1 MHAPSAAIGRRPDL
15 AAELAQ
21 LGDPTYTAA
30 RVLAQH
36 RGRWLVSDGSDAPPR
51 LVAARG
57 RMRAAG
63 ERTPTTGDWVA
74 LDADGVIAAVLE
86 RRGSVVRRA
95 AGAPVTSQVL
105 AANVELVLVV
115 EPLPEPN
122 ERRCERIVALAAAGG
137 VPAALVL
144 TKADLD
150 PDGGASARAMARR
163 LGLEH
168 GVSVSVHDPAS
179 IGPLDALLEPQTT
192 SVLLGPSGA
201 GKSTLVN
208 ALLGFDRQAIG
219 AVSEHNGGRGRHTT
233 VTRDLL
239 TLPVGRAAHRHAR
252 HPRGRAVGGR
262 RRRRDVRRHR
272 GARRP
277 VSLLQLP
284 AQRRAG
290 LRGERGGRPRA
301 GRGLAQ
307 ARARA
312 EVDRR
317 PPRGDAGA
325 RAARPQ
331 LQPHPARGAAGEDR
345 ALTCAYAYGPPMPAC
360 RRSRQTTQ

>member
-1 MHAPSAAIGRRPDL
+1 VEDLTVHAPSAAIGRRPGL

-36 RGRWLVSDGSDAPPR
+36 RGRWLVSDGSDSPPR

-57 RMRAAG
+57 RMRAAS

-74 LDADGVIAAVLE
+74 LDADGVIVAVLE

-95 AGAPVTSQVL
+95 AGAPVAQQVL

-168 GVSVSVHDPAS
+168 GLSVSVHDPAS
-179 IGPLDALLEPQTT
+179 IGPIDALLEPQTT

-239 TLPVGRAAHRHAR
+239 TLPSGALLIDTPGIREAGLWEGGGVVETFADIEELAAQCRFSNCRHNGEPGCAVSAEGDPERVAAWRKLELEQKWIDDRRAATLAR
-252 HPRGRAVGGR
+252 EKLGRSYNRVQR
-262 RRRRDVRRHR
+262 E
-272 GARRP
+272 ARRAK
-277 VSLLQLP
+277 S
-284 AQRRAG
+284 
-290 LRGERGGRPRA
+290 GR
-301 GRGLAQ
+301 
-307 ARARA
+307 
-312 EVDRR
+312 
-317 PPRGDAGA
+317 
-325 RAARPQ
+325 
-331 LQPHPARGAAGEDR
+331 
-345 ALTCAYAYGPPMPAC
+345 
-360 RRSRQTTQ
+360 

>member
-1 MHAPSAAIGRRPDL
+1 VEDLTLHAPSAAIGRRPDL

-21 LGDPTYTAA
+21 LGDPSFTGA

-36 RGRWLVSDGSDAPPR
+36 RGRWLVSDGAPDTPPR

-57 RMRAAG
+57 RMRAAS

-74 LDADGVIAAVLE
+74 LDGEGVIAAVLE
-86 RRGSVVRRA
+86 RRGTVVRRA
-95 AGAPVTSQVL
+95 AGSPVASQVL

-115 EPLPEPN
+115 EPFPEPN
-122 ERRCERIVALAAAGG
+122 ERRCERIVSLAAAGG

-150 PDGGASARAMARR
+150 PDGGASARTMAKG
-163 LGLEH
+163 LGLAD
-168 GVSVSVHDPAS
+168 GIAVSVRDAAS
-179 IGPLDALLEPQTT
+179 IVPLAALLEPGTT

-239 TLPVGRAAHRHAR
+239 TLPSGALLIDTPGIREAGLWEGGGVGESFSDMEALAAQCRFSDCQHNGEPGCAVRSEGDPERVAAWQKLEREQQWIDDRRAAT
-252 HPRGRAVGGR
+252 
-262 RRRRDVRRHR
+262 
-272 GARRP
+272 
-277 VSLLQLP
+277 
-284 AQRRAG
+284 
-290 LRGERGGRPRA
+290 
-301 GRGLAQ
+301 
-307 ARARA
+307 
-312 EVDRR
+312 
-317 PPRGDAGA
+317 
-325 RAARPQ
+325 AARERLGRSFNRIQ
-331 LQPHPARGAAGEDR
+331 RQE
-345 ALTCAYAYGPPMPAC
+345 
-360 RRSRQTTQ
+360 RRTKTGR

>member
-1 MHAPSAAIGRRPDL
+1 MQAPAAAVGRRPDL
-15 AAELAQ
+15 AVELAQ
-21 LGDPTYTAA
+21 LGDPAYTAA

-36 RGRWLVSDGSDAPPR
+36 RGRWLVCDGAADTPPR

-63 ERTPTTGDWVA
+63 EPTPTTGDWVA

-86 RRGSVVRRA
+86 RRGTVVRRA
-95 AGAPVTSQVL
+95 AGAHVASQVL

-115 EPLPEPN
+115 EPFPEPN

-150 PDGGASARAMARR
+150 PDGGACAPTMARG
-163 LGLEH
+163 LGLAH
-168 GVSVSVHDPAS
+168 GLAVTVHDESTIA
-179 IGPLDALLEPQTT
+179 PLAALLQPGTT

-208 ALLGFDRQAIG
+208 ALLGFERQAIG

-239 TLPVGRAAHRHAR
+239 ALPSGALLIDTPGIREAGLWDGGGVDESFADIEELAAQCRFSNCQHNGEPGCAVRAEGDPARVAAWQKLEREQQWIDDRRAAAAARERLGRSYHRVQR
-252 HPRGRAVGGR
+252 E
-262 RRRRDVRRHR
+262 
-272 GARRP
+272 ARRTKT
-277 VSLLQLP
+277 
-284 AQRRAG
+284 
-290 LRGERGGRPRA
+290 GR
-301 GRGLAQ
+301 
-307 ARARA
+307 
-312 EVDRR
+312 
-317 PPRGDAGA
+317 
-325 RAARPQ
+325 
-331 LQPHPARGAAGEDR
+331 
-345 ALTCAYAYGPPMPAC
+345 
-360 RRSRQTTQ
+360 

>member
-1 MHAPSAAIGRRPDL
+1 MHVASPAIGRRPDL
-15 AAELAQ
+15 AAELAR
-21 LGDPTYTAA
+21 LGDPALSAA

-36 RGRWLVSDGSDAPPR
+36 RGRWLVSDGGDAPPR

-57 RMRAAG
+57 RMRAAS

-74 LDADGVIAAVLE
+74 LDAEGVIAAVLE
-86 RRGSVVRRA
+86 RRGTVVRRA

-122 ERRCERIVALAAAGG
+122 ERRCERIVSLAAAGG

-150 PDGGASARAMARR
+150 PAGGASADALARG
-163 LGLEH
+163 LGLAH
-168 GVSVSVHDPAS
+168 GIAVSVHDETSVA
-179 IGPLDALLEPQTT
+179 PLAALLEPGTT

-239 TLPVGRAAHRHAR
+239 TLPTGALLIDTPGIREAGLWEGGGVGESFADMEELARQCRFSDCRHNGEPGCAVAADGDPGRVAAWQKLAREQQWIDDRRAATAAR
-252 HPRGRAVGGR
+252 EQLGRSHNR
-262 RRRRDVRRHR
+262 I
-272 GARRP
+272 
-277 VSLLQLP
+277 Q
-284 AQRRAG
+284 
-290 LRGERGGRPRA
+290 RA
-301 GRGLAQ
+301 GRRTKTG
-307 ARARA
+307 R
-312 EVDRR
+312 
-317 PPRGDAGA
+317 
-325 RAARPQ
+325 
-331 LQPHPARGAAGEDR
+331 
-345 ALTCAYAYGPPMPAC
+345 
-360 RRSRQTTQ
+360 